1 MASFEK
7 LLWGDNTDPRRE
19 LAEIFPVGGA
29 DGAAGAGGASS
40 VVRAQEWARGV
51 IADAGLDPADE
62 LRVIRALRDAEPRL
76 SLKPARFL
84 AAQVRG

>member
-19 LAEIFPVGGA
+19 LAEIFPDGGA
-29 DGAAGAGGASS
+29 VGASS

>member
-19 LAEIFPVGGA
+19 LAEIFPDDTGSA
-29 DGAAGAGGASS
+29 
-40 VVRAQEWARGV
+40 VVRAREWARGV

>member
-7 LLWGDNTDPRRE
+7 LLWGDNADPRRE
-19 LAEIFPVGGA
+19 LAEIFPAGDSGDAGDGGP
-29 DGAAGAGGASS
+29 S

>member
-1 MASFEK
+1 M
-7 LLWGDNTDPRRE
+7 
-19 LAEIFPVGGA
+19 
-29 DGAAGAGGASS
+29 
-40 VVRAQEWARGV
+40 VRAQEWARGV